1 MPFSFSFFW
10 LFASFCFHWA
20 LFFNKS
26 IWVNLYNFFFFLFST
41 FPLPL
46 KHKLWKLKSFLSFH
60 FFYHFSIFYPSTFPP
75 FQLNNVKFTTNIIQN
90 LPFQL
95 NIAHLELSFSSNVLH
110 AYSVKPF
117 HLQWVVNL
125 IQIHLGWTYGNDLIY
140 IWKALGS
147 YLHRA
152 KHAFRFNISTKWHGF
167 LRVIRAIISSTWFRL
182 YDPQLYWALWP
193 TTLLGYAIRPMVFFR
208 A

>member
-1 MPFSFSFFW
+1 M
-10 LFASFCFHWA
+10 
-20 LFFNKS
+20 
-26 IWVNLYNFFFFLFST
+26 
-41 FPLPL
+41 
-46 KHKLWKLKSFLSFH
+46 SFH
-60 FFYHFSIFYPSTFPP
+60 FFYPFSVFYPSTFPL

-167 LRVIRAIISSTWFRL
+167 LRVIRAIISSTCLGFTTRNFIGPYDPQIIGP
-182 YDPQLYWALWP
+182 YDPQLCWAMQYDPWCF
-193 TTLLGYAIRPMVFFR
+193 LGPRGIILFKLYVLEPFR
-208 A
+208 LVWYGNLNTCF